1 MNLRFSFFSTPIWL
15 EWIVICFIHT
25 HNTLNSA
32 IIVIFAKKRRGSDF
46 VFVSLLTALE
56 FCLYSL
62 AIMKILI
69 FSEIYKLQSLFF
81 NLYYAIS
88 YARFW
93 ALSYILLIFIS
104 HAKIRVFS
112 VCANI
117 PGEILLPPTFFKK
130 NFSARVGRV
139 GFLADE
145 ART

>member
-1 MNLRFSFFSTPIWL
+1 MVNLRFSFFSTTIWL

-69 FSEIYKLQSLFF
+69 FSEIYKLQSLFLF
-81 NLYYAIS
+81 QS
-88 YARFW
+88 YV
-93 ALSYILLIFIS
+93 
-104 HAKIRVFS
+104 K
-112 VCANI
+112 
-117 PGEILLPPTFFKK
+117 
-130 NFSARVGRV
+130 
-139 GFLADE
+139 
-145 ART
+145 